1 MRECTHFFPMSEWV
15 RNGCANAQPG
25 ADVGAVCGCGWSAV
39 AAGERATLSSRQD
52 FLPTMAPLQHGRR
65 SPPRDWLMRKVS
77 FLKLSSSGCIQ
88 AYIEKL
94 SPPKVTEG
102 TYGLVVSRAVVT
114 IFDADFTGSRL
125 SGFFPRRSERALR
138 RGCSRRPGGHGRGY
152 CGVHLETGAQGGA
165 RQP

>member
-1 MRECTHFFPMSEWV
+1 V
-15 RNGCANAQPG
+15 RFAAGASAVCALPAQAMHAAQGQPG
-25 ADVGAVCGCGWSAV
+25 REGRGWCEHRQLEEEIDPPARSVHQVVGVFHLVGAVCGCGWSAV

-94 SPPKVTEG
+94 SPPKVTE
-102 TYGLVVSRAVVT
+102 
-114 IFDADFTGSRL
+114 
-125 SGFFPRRSERALR
+125 
-138 RGCSRRPGGHGRGY
+138 
-152 CGVHLETGAQGGA
+152 
-165 RQP
+165 